1 MCIEFYL
8 ECIFQIILTALF
20 SHNISLH
27 ILVLLGF
34 GPVEWDTS
42 KVTNLYETFSY
53 AESFTG
59 DISKWDVSNV
69 WKMFGLFNGE
79 CVRICLSRVSLSL

>member
-1 MCIEFYL
+1 MP
-8 ECIFQIILTALF
+8 
-20 SHNISLH
+20 LH
-27 ILVLLGF
+27 ILVLSGF
-34 GPVEWDTS
+34 GSVEWDTS

-69 WKMFGLFNGE
+69 WKMFGLFNGA
-79 CVRICLSRVSLSL
+79 CVQHLPLNS